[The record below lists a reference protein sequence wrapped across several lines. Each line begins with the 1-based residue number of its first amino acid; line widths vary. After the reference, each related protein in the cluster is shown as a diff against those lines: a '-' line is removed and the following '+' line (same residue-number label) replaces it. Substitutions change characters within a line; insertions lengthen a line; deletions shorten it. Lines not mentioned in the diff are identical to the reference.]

1 MDSRTARGGTATAM
15 TATVPT
21 IRLLS
26 LSEMESIH
34 NNALAILGEI
44 GIKFNSL
51 RALSILSDAGCVV
64 DLDDR
69 WARIPANLVEKAIRS
84 APRKVLLAGR
94 KPEQDINYG
103 SGRVH
108 AISSAQSVFFKDLDT
123 RRRRASTLADLIQCA
138 NLCDALDQIDEF
150 CPMVVPNDV
159 PPVMRRLHAAKVALQ
174 HTGKHIVGGFGSLQT
189 LPYYMQMMDAILGDR
204 KKLRDRPIVSHVIND
219 VSPLQKDGNLVDVT
233 LELSDFRV
241 PILLYFMPLSG
252 STAPVT
258 LAGTLLQMT
267 ANMLGSL
274 VLYQLVEPGWPILWG
289 AGPGTIDMRSG
300 RFAGGP
306 EAVLMSLAHVE
317 MANYFGL
324 PSISGAVGSDNAKEI
339 NFQSGLDAILSCLPV
354 ALAGPDSMWGIA
366 DLDGANLVDLPYI
379 VLGAEVMRQVRRLLR
394 GFALDD
400 EHFLMQA
407 IKEVGFRGD
416 YLGHPST
423 KKYFREEHLI
433 PDLLPRESYEAWVAR
448 GESEAEMAIARVRKI
463 LAAHEREPIEPSV
476 EQELNEILA
485 AAERELAVT

>member
-1 MDSRTARGGTATAM
+1 MTAM
-15 TATVPT
+15 VPI

-26 LSEMESIH
+26 QSDRDSIH
-34 NNALAILGEI
+34 QNALAILHDI
-44 GIKFNSL
+44 GIKFNSP
-51 RALSILSDAGCVV
+51 RALAILSDAGCTV
-64 DLDDR
+64 DLEGR
-69 WARIPANLVEKAIRS
+69 WARIPADLVEKAIRS
-84 APRKVLLAGR
+84 APRDVQLAGR
-94 KPEQDINYG
+94 DPEHDIQYG
-103 SGRVH
+103 SGKVH

-138 NLCDALDQIDEF
+138 ILCDALDQIDEF
-150 CPMVVPNDV
+150 CPMVVANDV
-159 PPVMRRLHAAKVALQ
+159 PPAMRRLHAAKVAFQ

-189 LPYYMQMMDAILGDR
+189 LPYYMHMVDAVLGDR
-204 KKLRDRPIVSHVIND
+204 RRLRDRPVLSHVIND

-233 LELSDFRV
+233 LELSDLRV

-258 LAGTLLQMT
+258 LVGTLVQMT

-274 VLYQLVEPGWPILWG
+274 VLYQSVEPGWPILWG

-317 MANYFGL
+317 MANYYGL

-339 NFQSGLDAILSCLPV
+339 NFQSGLDAMLSCLPV
-354 ALAGPDSMWGIA
+354 ALAGPDSMWGVA

-379 VLGAEVMRQVRRLLR
+379 VLGAEVMRQVRRLLE
-394 GFALDD
+394 GLALDE

-407 IKEVGFRGD
+407 IKDMDFRGD

-423 KKYFREEHLI
+423 KKYFRDEHLL
-433 PDLLPRESYEAWVAR
+433 PDLFPRESYEAWLAR
-448 GESEAEMAIARVRKI
+448 GESEAGMAIARVRKI
-463 LAAHEREPIEPSV
+463 LSEHEREPMGSDV
-476 EQELNEILA
+476 ERELNEILA